1 MIGIIIQ
8 ARMESKRLPGKV
20 YKKIVGKHL
29 LEWVI
34 LRSKKSKLV
43 KKIVVAIPDT
53 KESSILLPLIKKNK
67 VDFYTGSLDN
77 VLDRYIKAAEKF
89 KLDPVVR
96 ITADCPLVDPVLID
110 QIVKKYSGYKNK
122 LDFLFIK
129 DYPFGVGDIEV
140 ISLKALKKIS
150 RLTKNP
156 FHLEHVIS
164 FISERPDLFKIKVE
178 KAPAELSRPDLRVC
192 VDELPDLFLVKKIVD
207 YFKPRKDFTTKE
219 ILEYLDRNPEILSVN
234 KNIKHKYI
242 IPKEKDICN
251 DYAKRS

>member
-20 YKKIVGKHL
+20 YKKILGKRL

-43 KKIVVAIPDT
+43 KKIIVAIPDT

-67 VDFYTGSLDN
+67 VDFYSGSLDN

-89 KLDPVVR
+89 KLDLIVR
-96 ITADCPLVDPVLID
+96 ITADCPLIDPVLID
-110 QIVKKYSGYKNK
+110 QIVKKYLDYEGE
-122 LDFLFIK
+122 LDFLFIR

-140 ISLKALKKIS
+140 VSLETLKKIF
-150 RLTKNP
+150 RLTKDP

-164 FISERPDLFKIKVE
+164 FISDKPDLFKIKVE
-178 KAPAELSRPDLRVC
+178 KAPSKLSRPDLRVC
-192 VDELPDLFLVKKIVD
+192 VDEPPDLALVKKIFKH
-207 YFKPRKDFTTKE
+207 FKPREDFTTGE
-219 ILEYLDRNPEILSVN
+219 ILEYFDENPGISAVN
-234 KNIKHKYI
+234 KNIRHNYI
-242 IPKEKDICN
+242 IPDT
-251 DYAKRS
+251 DAK